1 MFAMALSYKYPAVY
15 IEEQPATGPIEGV
28 GTSTPALLGPT
39 LGGPVGVPMKI
50 TNWTQFKDLF
60 GEFSAAPRLYLPH
73 AVRGFFENGGTVAYV
88 VRVGTATRAAWTLLD
103 RGAAPAPTVRAE
115 AHTDGVDGNS
125 VTIAVQ
131 DAVPSLVTG
140 ANVLK
145 GRAVLKAGP
154 ATTLVTLV
162 NPSDAA
168 SFRVGD
174 VVVVGTGAARYGIT
188 RIAGDQITLSSAV
201 AAAVAAND
209 VLRIANLAIGQTRF
223 RVDNTGG
230 MEPGTAIRLVQAN
243 GNSEDA
249 VIERVESDAV
259 ILSKG
264 LTKAYTLDQADAA
277 TVVTSYEFTLVVKK
291 SGFPTE
297 TFAQLSMDPRHSRY
311 FARAVNSSWVTL
323 GPAPTPNNQTPPL
336 NRPAIIGDTAPV
348 PLGTN
353 DDPSAVG
360 LNHYKAALGA
370 LEKLEDVNM
379 VCVPGR
385 VDSSVQGAVV
395 AHCESMADRIAILDG
410 DPSAKPPIMPA
421 SALLTQR
428 AAATSARG
436 YAALYYPWIA
446 INDPLSRSGDDLV
459 LVPPSGH
466 LAGIYARSDS
476 QRGVHKAPAN
486 EFITGAADLGA
497 MLSDV
502 DQGEINIE
510 GINVLRVFPGQRPI
524 VWGART
530 TAPKDEVP
538 WRYVNVRRLFLF
550 VEKSIQR
557 GIRWAVFEPNDLVL
571 WKKLDRTIT
580 EFLTRVWRS
589 GALFGKTA
597 AEAFY
602 VKVDEELNPA
612 SVRALGQVII
622 EVGIAPVR
630 PAEFVV
636 VRIAMW
642 DGGSQPQES

>member
-1 MFAMALSYKYPAVY
+1 MALSYKYPAVY
-15 IEEQPATGPIEGV
+15 IEEQAATGPIEGV
-28 GTSTPALLGPT
+28 GTSTPALLGAA
-39 LGGPVGVPMKI
+39 LDGPVGVPVKI
-50 TNWTQFKDLF
+50 TNWTQYKALF
-60 GEFSAAPRLYLPH
+60 GEFSATPRLYLPH

-88 VRVGTATRAAWTLLD
+88 VRVGTASRAAWTLLD
-103 RGAAPAPTVRAE
+103 RGAVPGNALRAE
-115 AHTDGVDGNS
+115 ALKDGVDSNT

-131 DAVPSLVTG
+131 DAAPGLVAG

-145 GRAVLKAGP
+145 GRAPLKAGP
-154 ATTLVTLV
+154 ATTLVTLAAIA
-162 NPSDAA
+162 DAA
-168 SFRVGD
+168 KFRVGD
-174 VVVVGTGAARYGIT
+174 VVTVAGGATRYEIV
-188 RIAGDQITLSSAV
+188 RIAGDQVTLSAAV

-209 VLRIANLAIGQTRF
+209 ILRIADLAVGQKRF
-223 RVDNTGG
+223 RVDKTDG
-230 MEPGTAIRLVQAN
+230 MEPGTVLSLTQAG
-243 GNSEDA
+243 GNTEDA
-249 VIERVESDAV
+249 VIERLEADAV
-259 ILSKG
+259 VLASG
-264 LTKAYTLDQADAA
+264 LAKAYTLDQADAA
-277 TVVTSYEFTLVVKK
+277 TVLASYEFTLLIKK
-291 SGFPTE
+291 PGNPTE

-311 FARAVNSSWVTL
+311 VARTVASKWVSV
-323 GPAPTPNNQTPPL
+323 GPAPVPGVQAPPA
-336 NRPAIIGDTAPV
+336 NRPAVIGDTAPV
-348 PLGTN
+348 PLGSN
-353 DDPSAVG
+353 DNPAAVG
-360 LNHYKAALGA
+360 LNHYNTALAA

-385 VDSSVQGAVV
+385 VDAAVQAAVV
-395 AHCESMADRIAILDG
+395 KHCEAMADRIAILDG
-410 DPSAKPPIMPA
+410 DASAKPPIQPG

-428 AAATSARG
+428 AAALSARG
-436 YAALYYPWIA
+436 YAALYYPWIW

-466 LAGIYARSDS
+466 MAGIFARSDS

-486 EFITGAADLGA
+486 EYISGAVDLGA
-497 MLSDV
+497 LLSNA

-530 TAPKDEVP
+530 TAPRDEVP

-557 GIRWAVFEPNDLVL
+557 GIRWAVFEPNDPVL
-571 WKKLDRTIT
+571 WKKLERTIA

-612 SVRALGQVII
+612 SVRALGQVIV

-642 DGGSQPQES
+642 DGGSEPSES

>member
-1 MFAMALSYKYPAVY
+1 MALSYKYPAVY

-28 GTSTPALLGPT
+28 GTSTPALLGPA
-39 LGGPVGVPMKI
+39 LDGPVGVPMKI
-50 TNWTQFKDLF
+50 TNWTQYKAIF
-60 GEFSAAPRLYLPH
+60 GEFSATPGLYLPH

-88 VRVGTATRAAWTLLD
+88 ARVGTAARAAWTLLD
-103 RGAAPAPTVRAE
+103 RGAVPGNALRAE
-115 AHTDGVDGNS
+115 ALKDGVDSNN

-131 DAVPSLVTG
+131 DAAPGLVAG
-140 ANVLK
+140 VNVLK
-145 GRAVLKAGP
+145 GRAPVKAGP

-162 NPSDAA
+162 AIADA
-168 SFRVGD
+168 SKFRVGD
-174 VVVVGTGAARYGIT
+174 VVTVAGGANRYSIV
-188 RIAGDQITLSSAV
+188 RIAGDQITLSAVV
-201 AAAVAAND
+201 AAPVAAND
-209 VLRIANLAIGQTRF
+209 IIRIADLAIGQKRF
-223 RVDNTGG
+223 RVDKTDG
-230 MEPGTAIRLVQAN
+230 MEPGTALSLTQGAN
-243 GNSEDA
+243 TEDVVIEKLEADA
-249 VIERVESDAV
+249 VVLA
-259 ILSKG
+259 KG
-264 LTKAYTLDQADAA
+264 LSNVYTLDQADAA
-277 TVVTSYEFTLVVKK
+277 TVIASYEFTLVIKK
-291 SGFPTE
+291 PGFPTE

-311 FARAVNSSWVTL
+311 VTRAATSSWVSV
-323 GPAPTPNNQTPPL
+323 GPAPTPGVQAPPL
-336 NRPAIIGDTAPV
+336 NGPAVIGDTAPV
-348 PLGTN
+348 PLGIN
-353 DDPSAVG
+353 DNPAAVG
-360 LNHYKAALGA
+360 LNHYQVALAA

-385 VDSSVQGAVV
+385 VDASVQAAVV
-395 AHCESMADRIAILDG
+395 AHCESMADRIGILDG
-410 DPSAKPPIMPA
+410 DSSAKPPIMPG

-428 AAATSARG
+428 AAVLSARG
-436 YAALYYPWIA
+436 YAALYYPWIW
-446 INDPLSRSGDDLV
+446 INDPLSRSGDDLL

-466 LAGIYARSDS
+466 MAGIFARSDN

-486 EFITGAADLGA
+486 EYITGAVDLGA
-497 MLSDV
+497 MLSNA

-550 VEKSIQR
+550 VETSIQR
-557 GIRWAVFEPNDLVL
+557 GIRWAVFEPNDQVL
-571 WKKLDRTIT
+571 WKKIDRTIT

-589 GALFGKTA
+589 GALFGRTA

-612 SVRALGQVII
+612 SVRALGQVIV

-642 DGGSQPQES
+642 EGGSEPNEP